1 MERTLAQLVR
11 PNILALKAYSSARD
25 EFQAQEGMDYVY
37 FDANENPNEQEQV
50 AINRYPDP
58 RQITV
63 KKEIGRQ
70 RGLHPDNLFLGNGSD
85 EAIDVL
91 FRVFCEPRLDNVV
104 AINPSYGMYAVC
116 AHIND
121 VALKEV
127 PLNNDFSLNV
137 EAVQKACDAHT
148 KMIFL
153 CSPNNPSG
161 NLLKREHVL
170 NIIEGFDGIVILDE
184 AYIDFA
190 PEGSSWCGLW
200 EKYPRLVVLQT
211 FSKAWGAAAIRL
223 GLAWGSTE
231 IIELMNKV
239 KYPYNVNLLT
249 QKKALEVLANANQVQ
264 VQMNEILSERNRL
277 LEALEHMDE
286 VEEVFPTDANF
297 ILVRVKDANALY
309 DYLIGR
315 GVIVRNRHKQ
325 LHCENCLRITVGL
338 PHENTALLK
347 AIEAYSVK

>member
-1 MERTLAQLVR
+1 M
-11 PNILALKAYSSARD
+11 
-25 EFQAQEGMDYVY
+25 
-37 FDANENPNEQEQV
+37 
-50 AINRYPDP
+50 
-58 RQITV
+58 
-63 KKEIGRQ
+63 
-70 RGLHPDNLFLGNGSD
+70 
-85 EAIDVL
+85 
-91 FRVFCEPRLDNVV
+91 

-211 FSKAWGAAAIRL
+211 FSKAWGSSSHATRFSMGIYGDHRIDEQ
-223 GLAWGSTE
+223 SE
-231 IIELMNKV
+231 IT
-239 KYPYNVNLLT
+239 PYNVNLLT

-264 VQMNEILSERNRL
+264 VQMNEILSERSRL

-338 PHENTALLK
+338 PHENTALLE